1 MGKGARARF
10 RSVGMV
16 AWAGGEYGGG
26 EALRRGASLQTWARH
41 MRPPRRIEG
50 QDAMARYIGAESDC
64 KRNELSRFTRNVR
77 GVVESPDQC
86 DDLKTCRPSMK
97 CPVERGMEC
106 VSTGIARPTE
116 STAKLL

>member
-1 MGKGARARF
+1 MGNGARAGF

-50 QDAMARYIGAESDC
+50 QDAMARYIGGESYC
-64 KRNELSRFTRNVR
+64 KRNELSRFTRGVR
-77 GVVESPDQC
+77 GVVESPNQC
-86 DDLKTCRPSMK
+86 DDLKKCRSSMK

-106 VSTGIARPTE
+106 ISTDFSRPTE
-116 STAKLL
+116 STKLL